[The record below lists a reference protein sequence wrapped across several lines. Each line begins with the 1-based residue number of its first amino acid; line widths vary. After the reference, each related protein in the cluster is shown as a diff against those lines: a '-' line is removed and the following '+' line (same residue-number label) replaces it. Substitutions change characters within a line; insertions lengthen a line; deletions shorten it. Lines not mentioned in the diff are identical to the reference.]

1 MIASLEGIVA
11 EIDDGSLTLQV
22 GPVGVHVLAPTA
34 TLARC
39 SPGRTVELHTYLAV
53 REDALTLYGFHS
65 VDLRELFEL
74 LLSVSGIGPK
84 LALAVLGTLAP
95 QVIAT
100 AVAEEDPDLLSAA
113 PGVGTRTAERIILE
127 LRSKLPEHLRAAGD
141 GAERPRRELRPAAV
155 DAIAA
160 LLALG
165 YRESQ
170 VKPALSKLA
179 ADHPEDE
186 AEALIRRALAELR

>member
-34 TLARC
+34 TLDRC

-113 PGVGTRTAERIILE
+113 PGVGTRTA
-127 LRSKLPEHLRAAGD
+127 AGD
-141 GAERPRRELRPAAV
+141 GAERRRRELRPAAV